1 VQFKTMPVDGDI
13 KFLLQPDQAGP
24 LGDVAERSDEVG
36 IEADGKFGIL
46 MVHGHYYMPNGTR
59 Q

>member
-1 VQFKTMPVDGDI
+1 MPVDGDI

-36 IEADGKFGIL
+36 IEADVKFGIL
-46 MVHGHYYMPNGTR
+46 MSHGHYYMPNGTR